1 MLIGLKN
8 TLFERY
14 NIVKRVLLM
23 KRFFDVF
30 FSGLAIIIFAPILM
44 PIMVLLKLTGEGEIF
59 FQQARVGKGKVPF
72 QLLKF
77 ATMLKN
83 SEKMGAGTVTLKN
96 DSRVLPLGK
105 FLRKTKLNEL
115 PQLFNIFKGDMSV
128 IGPRPL
134 HKKQFSFYSSE
145 QQDIIASTTP
155 GLSGVGSIMFRDEEQ
170 ILQSSDD
177 PDATYRDQITPVKAM
192 LEKWYVENESIFLYF
207 KLIILTVIVVVF
219 PRLHMERFLKGLG
232 TNSEKLKIK

>member
-1 MLIGLKN
+1 MQR
-8 TLFERY
+8 LFD
-14 NIVKRVLLM
+14 ILL
-23 KRFFDVF
+23 
-30 FSGLAIIIFAPILM
+30 SGLAIFFLTPILI
-44 PIMVLLKLTGEGEIF
+44 PIMVLLKFTGEGEIF
-59 FQQARVGKGKVPF
+59 FQQSRVGKDKVPF

-83 SEKMGAGTVTLKN
+83 SEKMGAGTVTLQN
-96 DSRVLPLGK
+96 DSRVLPIGK

-134 HKKQFSFYSSE
+134 HEKQFSFYSEE
-145 QQDIIASTTP
+145 QKEIIASTMP
-155 GLSGVGSIMFRDEEQ
+155 GLSGVGSIMFRDEEK

-177 PDATYRDQITPVKAM
+177 PDVTYKDKITPVKAM

-207 KLIILTVIVVVF
+207 KLIVLTVIAVAF
-219 PRLHMERFLKGLG
+219 PSVHMGRFLRGLDV
-232 TNSEKLKIK
+232 NPKNLKID

>member
-1 MLIGLKN
+1 MQR
-8 TLFERY
+8 LFDIFLSGIA
-14 NIVKRVLLM
+14 IV
-23 KRFFDVF
+23 
-30 FSGLAIIIFAPILM
+30 IFTPILI
-44 PIMVLLKLTGEGEIF
+44 PIMILLKLTGEGEIF
-59 FQQARVGKGKVPF
+59 FQQSRVGKGKVPF

-134 HKKQFSFYSSE
+134 HKKQFSFYSTE
-145 QQDIIASTTP
+145 QQEIIASTMP
-155 GLSGVGSIMFRDEEQ
+155 GLSGVGSIMFRDEEK

-177 PDATYRDQITPVKAM
+177 PDATYKDQITPVKAM

-207 KLIILTVIVVVF
+207 KLIILTVIAVAL
-219 PRLHMERFLKGLG
+219 PRLHMERFLKGLD
-232 TNSEKLKIK
+232 TNPERFKID

>member
-1 MLIGLKN
+1 MQR
-8 TLFERY
+8 LFDIFLSGIA
-14 NIVKRVLLM
+14 IV
-23 KRFFDVF
+23 VF
-30 FSGLAIIIFAPILM
+30 TPILV
-44 PIMVLLKLTGEGEIF
+44 PIMILLKLTGEGEIF
-59 FQQARVGKGKVPF
+59 FQQSRVGKGKAPF

-134 HKKQFSFYSSE
+134 HKKQFSFYSAE
-145 QQDIIASTTP
+145 QQEIIASTMP
-155 GLSGVGSIMFRDEEQ
+155 GLSGVGSIMFRDEEK

-177 PDATYRDQITPVKAM
+177 PDATYKDKITPVKAM

-207 KLIILTVIVVVF
+207 KLIILTVIAVAL
-219 PRLHMERFLKGLG
+219 PRLHMERFFKGLDA
-232 TNSEKLKIK
+232 NPENFKID